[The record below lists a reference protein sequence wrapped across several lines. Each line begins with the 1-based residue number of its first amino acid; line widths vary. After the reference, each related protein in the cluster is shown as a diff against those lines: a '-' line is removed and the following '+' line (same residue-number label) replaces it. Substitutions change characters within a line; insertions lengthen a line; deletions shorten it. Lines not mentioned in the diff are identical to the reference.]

1 MDYTLNVNSNHRNTG
16 VFFTALLFFI
26 AIFLNHSNDIF
37 GVNMSLADIF
47 CFTLL
52 VFLTV
57 RNNLVIP
64 TTPTIFFLLVSIF
77 VLLTSTLFIPYKYM
91 FYPETTGIISNYIK
105 LVAIY
110 IYFIIGYNVICFFD
124 IKTFI
129 KWYTFFG
136 IIIGGLGVLLTF
148 FKIRIFSSLLFYGDF
163 RFKGLLIDP
172 NFYAVIQITT
182 FVYISRS
189 KEIKNKYKWLVFILI
204 LLAVIASGSKTGMIA
219 LFCYMIFRTFEYIFL
234 LKKESVSLI
243 SQFFLIVLFLIIAP
257 YGLSVLQSIS
267 NEIASSIPS
276 FARINLLLTNFSD
289 AISENGSGRDT
300 TWRVA
305 LQIIQ
310 LSPLL
315 GIGIGTYSDIASQ
328 LFKSDSVAHNTYLQL
343 ASEWGIP
350 LAFILFSYILI
361 LIGKATRSQNLY
373 SEINMILRDIIIIF
387 LLGSM
392 AISLNNARGLW
403 LFMGAL
409 VASLSL
415 VRVKG
420 TYKKP
425 IK

>member
-1 MDYTLNVNSNHRNTG
+1 MDYSLDVTSSRRKTD
-16 VFFTALLFFI
+16 VFITVLLFFI
-26 AIFLNHSNDIF
+26 AIFLNHSNEMF
-37 GVNMSLADIF
+37 GVNMSLADLF
-47 CFTLL
+47 CFTLF
-52 VFLTV
+52 VFLIV
-57 RNNLVIP
+57 KNNLVVP
-64 TTPTIFFLLVSIF
+64 TIPTIFFLLVSII

-91 FYPETTGIISNYIK
+91 FYPEAIGIMSNYLK

-110 IYFIIGYNVICFFD
+110 LYFIIGYNVMCFFD
-124 IKTFI
+124 IKSFI

-136 IIIGGLGVLLTF
+136 IFIGGLGVLLTL

-163 RFKGLLIDP
+163 RFRGLLIDP

-189 KEIKNKYKWLVFILI
+189 KEIQNKYKWLVFILI
-204 LLAVIASGSKTGMIA
+204 LLAVIASGSKTGMIT

-243 SQFFLIVLFLIIAP
+243 SQFFLIVLILIIAP

-267 NEIASSIPS
+267 NEIASSMPS

-300 TWRVA
+300 TWQVA

-315 GIGIGTYSDIASQ
+315 GIGIGTYSDIAFQ
-328 LFKSDSVAHNTYLQL
+328 LFKSDSIAHNTYLQV

-350 LAFILFSYILI
+350 LAFTLFSYIFI
-361 LIGKATRSQNLY
+361 MIGKATNLQKPN
-373 SEINMILRDIIIIF
+373 SETNMILRDIIII
-387 LLGSM
+387 LLIGSM

-403 LFMGAL
+403 LFLGAL
-409 VASLSL
+409 VASLTL
-415 VRVKG
+415 ERVKG
-420 TYKKP
+420 TYKNP